1 MIKAIRKG
9 LAICIASAVVA
20 LAGMTASFAAGANLD
35 DGLAPGSQWE
45 LEVRPYAWVLFI
57 TGSDTLGANTQDI
70 DTNLFEL
77 IEESNEIYALMGYQ
91 ELRKG
96 RLGIFADVAWAKLN
110 VSTSTVKTAN
120 PIAGLNVNVVAD
132 ADIWFDLAIAE
143 AGVAFE
149 IANWNASAPSLK
161 DHGAFVPATALDFIG
176 GARYWWLKPDV
187 DLNVTAAVN
196 IPALGLT
203 RTAGGRIS
211 AQPVFDW
218 WDPFIGFRVRHKPRE
233 GQEFFLKGDI
243 GGFGIGSD
251 ITWQAATGYSFQ
263 TRLLGIPMTSYLGYR
278 ALYIDYEQGSGSR
291 TFGLDTLWH
300 GPVLGSKFTW

>member
-1 MIKAIRKG
+1 MTEIKKNLIGCVA
-9 LAICIASAVVA
+9 AVGIV
-20 LAGMTASFAAGANLD
+20 LAGMTASLAAGANLD
-35 DGLAPGSQWE
+35 DGLEPSSQWE

-57 TGSDTLGANTQDI
+57 TGSDTLGANTLDV

-77 IEESNEIYALMGYQ
+77 VDKSDEIYALMGYQ
-91 ELRKG
+91 ELRYG
-96 RLGIFADVAWAKLN
+96 RIGLFADIAWSKLN
-110 VSTSTVKTAN
+110 VGASTVKTAN

-143 AGVAFE
+143 PGVALE
-149 IANWNASAPSLK
+149 IANWKQGTQFLK
-161 DHGAFVPATALDFIG
+161 DATVFVPTTAFDLIG

-187 DLNVTAAVN
+187 DLNVTATVN

-203 RTAGGRIS
+203 RMAGGRIS

-218 WDPFIGFRVRHKPRE
+218 WDPFIGIRVRHEPRE

-251 ITWQAATGYSFQ
+251 ITWQAATGYSFE

-278 ALYIDYEQGSGSR
+278 ALYIDYEQGSGNR

-300 GPVLGSKFTW
+300 GPVVGSKFTW